1 MKNGILRIALE
12 GIDNEGGKWVGFD
25 LDGTLAKYDEWRGIE
40 HIGEPIMEMVMRL
53 KKYLDDG
60 VEVRIF
66 TARCAQPTD
75 RESQAAI
82 RYIKAW
88 CLKYIGVELE
98 VTNVKDHLMIK
109 LYDDRA
115 VTVVENT
122 GEVVEPA

>member
-1 MKNGILRIALE
+1 MKNGILRLALE
-12 GIDNEGGKWVGFD
+12 GFEDGCKWVGFD

-53 KKYLDDG
+53 KKYLDEG

-75 RESQAAI
+75 RESQEAI
-82 RYIKAW
+82 RYIEAW

-122 GEVVEPA
+122 GEVVEPT

>member
-1 MKNGILRIALE
+1 MKNGLLQIALE
-12 GIDNEGGKWVGFD
+12 GFKEDGQWVGFD

-40 HIGEPIMEMVMRL
+40 HIGEPIMEMVML
-53 KKYLDDG
+53 VKKYLDEG
-60 VEVRIF
+60 TEVRIF
-66 TARCAQPTD
+66 TARCDQPTD

-88 CLKYIGVELE
+88 CLKYIGIELE
-98 VTNVKDHLMIK
+98 VTNVKDHKMIR

-115 VTVVENT
+115 VTVVMNT

>member
-1 MKNGILRIALE
+1 MKNGILRLALE
-12 GIDNEGGKWVGFD
+12 GFEDGCKWVGFD

-53 KKYLDDG
+53 KKYLDEG
-60 VEVRIF
+60 VEVKIF

-75 RESQAAI
+75 RECQEAI

-98 VTNVKDHLMIK
+98 VTNVKDPLMIK

-122 GEVVEPA
+122 GEVIEPA